1 LTEQDGKVAMTDRIY
16 LHHPSRD
23 ETVAVSIG
31 FSWPA
36 LLLGFIWA
44 LMKRLWGVA
53 GLMLAVDLALG
64 LIGLAGITADLISLV
79 LSIVFAI
86 YCGLS
91 ANDWHRRALERKGY
105 VVLPGHREEL
115 S

>member
-1 LTEQDGKVAMTDRIY
+1 MTDRIY
-16 LHHPSRD
+16 LQHPSRD
-23 ETVAVSIG
+23 ETVAVSVG

-53 GLMLAVDLALG
+53 LFMLIVDLALG
-64 LIGLAGITADLISLV
+64 VIGLAGVTADLISLV

-86 YCGLS
+86 YCGMR
-91 ANDWHRRALERKGY
+91 ANDWHRRVLERKGY
-105 VVLPGHREEL
+105 VVLPAP
-115 S
+115 

>member
-1 LTEQDGKVAMTDRIY
+1 MTDRIY
-16 LHHPSRD
+16 LQHPTRD

-53 GLMLAVDLALG
+53 LFMLAVNLALG
-64 LIGLAGITADLISLV
+64 VIGLAGVTADLISLV

-86 YCGLS
+86 YCGMS

-105 VVLPGHREEL
+105 VALAAREKGGADH
-115 S
+115 

>member
-1 LTEQDGKVAMTDRIY
+1 MTDRIY
-16 LHHPSRD
+16 LQHPTRD
-23 ETVAVSIG
+23 ETVAVNVG

-53 GLMLAVDLALG
+53 LFMLGVNLALG
-64 LIGLAGITADLISLV
+64 VIGLAGITADLISLV

-86 YCGLS
+86 YCGMR
-91 ANDWHRRALERKGY
+91 ANDWHRRILERKGY
-105 VVLPGHREEL
+105 VVLPGLKENL
-115 S
+115 